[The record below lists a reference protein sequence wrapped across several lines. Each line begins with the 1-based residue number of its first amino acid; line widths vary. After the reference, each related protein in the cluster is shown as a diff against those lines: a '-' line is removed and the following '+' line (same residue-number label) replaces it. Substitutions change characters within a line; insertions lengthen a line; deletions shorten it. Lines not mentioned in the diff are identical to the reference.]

1 MLITRDGYE
10 IDDDRGRLDVD
21 AIHAFLSRDA
31 YWSPGIPRDVVA
43 RAVAGSLCFGLYRD
57 GAQVGF
63 SRATTDKATFAWLS
77 DVYVLADHRG
87 RGLGHWLVRTALGH
101 PDLKGLGRIL
111 LATSDAHQVYAD
123 CGFAP
128 LSDPERWMTIKTPA
142 AELYGAAHDGE
153 LGAGED
159 IASGHGQVPAEDA

>member
-10 IDDDRGRLDVD
+10 IDDDPGRLDVD

-31 YWSPGIPRDVVA
+31 YWSPGIPRDVVS

-57 GAQVGF
+57 GTQVGF
-63 SRATTDKATFAWLS
+63 ARVVSDQATFAWLC

-87 RGLGHWLVRTALGH
+87 HGLGHWLVRAVLGH
-101 PDLKGLGRIL
+101 PGLRGLGRIM

-123 CGFAP
+123 CGFTP
-128 LSDPERWMTIKTPA
+128 LTDPERLMTILIP
-142 AELYGAAHDGE
+142 
-153 LGAGED
+153 
-159 IASGHGQVPAEDA
+159 PAERYRAATE